1 MVFLIVDVK
10 WLVGG
15 LITSKINLTEEITGY
30 VFDDNESVISC
41 IDLVP
46 ILRGSYQENLISH
59 PLVALSLNNQLFI
72 MV

>member
-15 LITSKINLTEEITGY
+15 LIPSKINLTEEITGY

-46 ILRGSYQENLISH
+46 ILRGSYQENLKSH
-59 PLVALSLNNQLFI
+59 PLVVLSLNSQLFI